1 MLSIDDTVDFPY
13 FASSF
18 AKPPASVASLFMC
31 VCYLFLNS
39 HSLGKAI
46 TADTQVVP
54 L

>member
-1 MLSIDDTVDFPY
+1 MLSIDDTVDFP
-13 FASSF
+13 SF
-18 AKPPASVASLFMC
+18 AISFATPPASVPNLFMH
-31 VCYLFLNS
+31 VRFLFLNS